1 MRARATADYGRM
13 QNAAWLATP
22 YLSMLAITRWRP
34 LGRRVAGH
42 TAITLPI
49 GWAAVVVLFGAL
61 VEAWVVP
68 LAAMLAAAGLSGLAM
83 LLSGGG
89 GDDGGSEPDDDPPPL
104 FDRDRFDDPR
114 SRSGR
119 FRRTGPVRT
128 PSGVL

>member
-1 MRARATADYGRM
+1 M

-49 GWAAVVVLFGAL
+49 GWAAVVVLCGAL
-61 VEAWVVP
+61 VEAWAVP

-89 GDDGGSEPDDDPPPL
+89 GGDDDGGIEPDDDPPPL
-104 FDRDRFDDPR
+104 LDWDRFDDPR
-114 SRSGR
+114 GRSGR

-128 PSGVL
+128 PSGVV